1 MKTMKIIIIIMKI
14 MRSMRILSDNVMK
27 KIQFLL
33 YGLVMLLVSFSC
45 THKEQSSD
53 IAPTENP
60 IAEEEVRCTNFFGI
74 PLLGKDVA
82 SIVKMMEENVDVFSL
97 DGSLDEEQDYCKVLF
112 CGVPCGMNIQW
123 KEKDGMAYIY
133 SLNFMT
139 SQKSKE
145 AIAALAKGI
154 SSYYGEY
161 HQDEQDKIDDY
172 FRWEEVLLRPVH
184 SDEGGMTVIF
194 Y

>member
-1 MKTMKIIIIIMKI
+1 MKIIIIIMKI

-27 KIQFLL
+27 KIHFLL
-33 YGLVMLLVSFSC
+33 YALVMLLVSFSC

-53 IAPTENP
+53 LAPTENSM
-60 IAEEEVRCTNFFGI
+60 AEEEVRCTNFFGI
-74 PLLGKDVA
+74 PLQGKDVA

-97 DGSLDEEQDYCKVLF
+97 DGNLDEERGYCKVLF

-123 KEKDGMAYIY
+123 KEKDGMVYVF

-145 AIAALAKGI
+145 AIAALANGL
-154 SSYYGEY
+154 SSYYGECY
-161 HQDEQDKIDDY
+161 QDEQDKIDDY
-172 FRWEEVLLRPVH
+172 YRWEEVLLRPVH

>member
-1 MKTMKIIIIIMKI
+1 MIMKTTMLIMPRMIAKWLNKIYALV
-14 MRSMRILSDNVMK
+14 ILV
-27 KIQFLL
+27 
-33 YGLVMLLVSFSC
+33 VSFSC
-45 THKEQSSD
+45 VHKDPSSD
-53 IAPTENP
+53 LAATENP
-60 IAEEEVRCTNFFGI
+60 IAEENVRCTNFFGI

-82 SIVKMMEENVDVFSL
+82 SIVKMMEEKVDVFSL
-97 DGSLDEEQDYCKVLF
+97 DGNLDEEPDYCKVLF

-123 KEKDGMAYIY
+123 KEKDGMVYIY
-133 SLNFMT
+133 SLNIMT

-154 SSYYGEY
+154 SSYYGEC

-172 FRWEEVLLRPVH
+172 YRWEEVLLRPVH
-184 SDEGGMTVIF
+184 SEEGGMAVIF

>member
-1 MKTMKIIIIIMKI
+1 MKIIIAITRIMTI
-14 MRSMRILSDNVMK
+14 SSDNVLK
-27 KIQFLL
+27 KIHFLL
-33 YGLVMLLVSFSC
+33 YALVMLVVSFSC
-45 THKEQSSD
+45 THKELSHGLV
-53 IAPTENP
+53 PTENP

-74 PLLGKDVA
+74 PLQGKDVA
-82 SIVKMMEENVDVFSL
+82 SIVKMMEEKVDVFSL
-97 DGSLDEEQDYCKVLF
+97 DGNLDEERGYCKVLF

-123 KEKDGMAYIY
+123 KEKDGMVYVY

-145 AIAALAKGI
+145 AVAALAKGL
-154 SSYYGEY
+154 SSYYGEC
-161 HQDEQDKIDDY
+161 HQDEQDEIDDY

-184 SDEGGMTVIF
+184 SEEGGMAVIF

>member
-1 MKTMKIIIIIMKI
+1 
-14 MRSMRILSDNVMK
+14 
-27 KIQFLL
+27 
-33 YGLVMLLVSFSC
+33 
-45 THKEQSSD
+45 
-53 IAPTENP
+53 
-60 IAEEEVRCTNFFGI
+60 
-74 PLLGKDVA
+74 
-82 SIVKMMEENVDVFSL
+82 MMEEKVDVFSL
-97 DGSLDEEQDYCKVLF
+97 DGSFNEEQNYCKVLF

-123 KEKDGMAYIY
+123 KEKDGMVYIY
-133 SLNFMT
+133 SLNIMT

-154 SSYYGEY
+154 SSYYGEC

-172 FRWEEVLLRPVH
+172 YRWEEVLLRPVH

>member
-1 MKTMKIIIIIMKI
+1 M
-14 MRSMRILSDNVMK
+14 
-27 KIQFLL
+27 
-33 YGLVMLLVSFSC
+33 SFSC
-45 THKEQSSD
+45 IHKEQSSEL
-53 IAPTENP
+53 TEAESP
-60 IAEEEVRCTNFFGI
+60 IVEKEVQVTNFFGI

-82 SIVKMMEENVDVFSL
+82 SIVKMMEEKVDVFSL
-97 DGSLDEEQDYCKVLF
+97 DGNLDEERDYCKVLF

-123 KEKDGMAYIY
+123 KEKDGMVYIY
-133 SLNFMT
+133 SLNIMT

-154 SSYYGEY
+154 SSYYGEC
-161 HQDEQDKIDDY
+161 HQDEQDEMDDY

-184 SDEGGMTVIF
+184 SEEGGMAVIF

>member
-1 MKTMKIIIIIMKI
+1 MKIIIIIMKI

-27 KIQFLL
+27 KIHFLL
-33 YGLVMLLVSFSC
+33 YALVMLLVSFSC

-53 IAPTENP
+53 LAPTENSM
-60 IAEEEVRCTNFFGI
+60 AEEEVRCTNFFGI
-74 PLLGKDVA
+74 PLQGKDVA
-82 SIVKMMEENVDVFSL
+82 SIVKMMEEKVDVFSL
-97 DGSLDEEQDYCKVLF
+97 DGNLDEERGYCKVLF

-123 KEKDGMAYIY
+123 KEKDGMVYVF

-145 AIAALAKGI
+145 AIAALANGL
-154 SSYYGEY
+154 SSYYGECY
-161 HQDEQDKIDDY
+161 QDEQDKIDDY
-172 FRWEEVLLRPVH
+172 YRWEEVLLRPVH

>member
-1 MKTMKIIIIIMKI
+1 MKRLLFVLYTLI
-14 MRSMRILSDNVMK
+14 ILS
-27 KIQFLL
+27 
-33 YGLVMLLVSFSC
+33 VSFSC
-45 THKEQSSD
+45 IHKEQSSEL
-53 IAPTENP
+53 TEAESP
-60 IAEEEVRCTNFFGI
+60 IVEKEVQVTNFFGI

-82 SIVKMMEENVDVFSL
+82 SIVKMMEEKVDVFSL
-97 DGSLDEEQDYCKVLF
+97 DGNLDEERDYCKVLF

-123 KEKDGMAYIY
+123 KEKDGMVYIY
-133 SLNFMT
+133 SLNIMT

-154 SSYYGEY
+154 SSYYGEC
-161 HQDEQDKIDDY
+161 HQDEQDEMDDY

-184 SDEGGMTVIF
+184 SEEGGMAVIF

>member
-1 MKTMKIIIIIMKI
+1 MKIMKIIIAITRIMTI
-14 MRSMRILSDNVMK
+14 SSDNVLK
-27 KIQFLL
+27 KIHFLL
-33 YGLVMLLVSFSC
+33 YALVMLVVSFSC
-45 THKEQSSD
+45 THKELSHGLV
-53 IAPTENP
+53 PTENSM
-60 IAEEEVRCTNFFGI
+60 AEEEVRCTNFFGI
-74 PLLGKDVA
+74 PLHGKDVA
-82 SIVKMMEENVDVFSL
+82 SIVKLMVEKVVVFSL
-97 DGSLDEEQDYCKVLF
+97 DGTLDEERGYCKVLF

-123 KEKDGMAYIY
+123 KEKDGMVYVF
-133 SLNFMT
+133 SLDFMT

-161 HQDEQDKIDDY
+161 HQDEQDRIDDY
-172 FRWEEVLLRPVH
+172 YRWEDVLLRPVH

>member
-1 MKTMKIIIIIMKI
+1 MKIIIIIMKI
-14 MRSMRILSDNVMK
+14 MRSMRILSDNVLK

-33 YGLVMLLVSFSC
+33 YALVMLLVSFSC

-60 IAEEEVRCTNFFGI
+60 MAEEEVRCTNFFGI
-74 PLLGKDVA
+74 PLHGKDVA
-82 SIVKMMEENVDVFSL
+82 SIVKMMEEKVDVFSL
-97 DGSLDEEQDYCKVLF
+97 DGNLDEERGYCKVLF

-123 KEKDGMAYIY
+123 KEKDGMVYVF
-133 SLNFMT
+133 SLDFMT

-161 HQDEQDKIDDY
+161 HQDEQDRIDDY
-172 FRWEEVLLRPVH
+172 YRWEDVLLRPVH

>member
-1 MKTMKIIIIIMKI
+1 MKIIIIIMKI
-14 MRSMRILSDNVMK
+14 MRIMTILSDNVLK

-33 YGLVMLLVSFSC
+33 YAWVMLLVSFSC
-45 THKEQSSD
+45 THKEQSFD
-53 IAPTENP
+53 MAPTENP
-60 IAEEEVRCTNFFGI
+60 IAEEDVRCAYFFGI
-74 PLLGKDVA
+74 PLHGKDVA

-97 DGSLDEEQDYCKVLF
+97 DGNLDEERGYCKVLF

-123 KEKDGMAYIY
+123 KEKDGMVYIY
-133 SLNFMT
+133 SLNIMT

-161 HQDEQDKIDDY
+161 HQDEQDRIDDY
-172 FRWEEVLLRPVH
+172 YRWEDVLLRPVH

>member
-1 MKTMKIIIIIMKI
+1 MKIIIIIMKI
-14 MRSMRILSDNVMK
+14 MRSMRILSDNVLK

-33 YGLVMLLVSFSC
+33 YALVMLVVSFSC

-53 IAPTENP
+53 LAPTENSM
-60 IAEEEVRCTNFFGI
+60 AEEEVRCTNFFGI
-74 PLLGKDVA
+74 PLQGKDVA

-97 DGSLDEEQDYCKVLF
+97 DGNLDEERGYCKVLF

-123 KEKDGMAYIY
+123 KEKDGMVYVF

-145 AIAALAKGI
+145 AIAALANGL
-154 SSYYGEY
+154 SSYYGECY
-161 HQDEQDKIDDY
+161 QDEQDKIDDY
-172 FRWEEVLLRPVH
+172 YRWEEVLLRPVH

>member
-1 MKTMKIIIIIMKI
+1 MKIMKI
-14 MRSMRILSDNVMK
+14 MRILSDNVLK

-33 YGLVMLLVSFSC
+33 YALVMLLVSFSC

-60 IAEEEVRCTNFFGI
+60 IAEEDVRCAYFFGI
-74 PLLGKDVA
+74 PLHGKDVA
-82 SIVKMMEENVDVFSL
+82 SIVKMMEEKVDVFSL
-97 DGSLDEEQDYCKVLF
+97 DGNLDEERGYCKVLF

-123 KEKDGMAYIY
+123 EEKDGMVYVF
-133 SLNFMT
+133 SLDFMT

-145 AIAALAKGI
+145 AVAALAKGI
-154 SSYYGEY
+154 SSYYDEY
-161 HQDEQDKIDDY
+161 HQDEQDRIDDY
-172 FRWEEVLLRPVH
+172 YRWEEVLLRPVH
-184 SDEGGMTVIF
+184 SEEGGMAVIF

>member
-1 MKTMKIIIIIMKI
+1 MKIIIIIMKI

-33 YGLVMLLVSFSC
+33 YALVMLVVSFSC
-45 THKEQSSD
+45 THKEQSFD
-53 IAPTENP
+53 MAPTENP
-60 IAEEEVRCTNFFGI
+60 IAEEDMRCTNFFGI
-74 PLLGKDVA
+74 PLQGKDVA
-82 SIVKMMEENVDVFSL
+82 SIVKMMEERVDVFSL
-97 DGSLDEEQDYCKVLF
+97 DGNLDEERGYCKVLF

-123 KEKDGMAYIY
+123 KEKDGMVYVF
-133 SLNFMT
+133 SLDFMT

-154 SSYYGEY
+154 SSYYDEY
-161 HQDEQDKIDDY
+161 HQDEQDRIDDY
-172 FRWEEVLLRPVH
+172 YRWEEVLLRPVH
-184 SDEGGMTVIF
+184 SEEGGMAVIF

>member
-1 MKTMKIIIIIMKI
+1 MKIMKIIIAITRIMTI
-14 MRSMRILSDNVMK
+14 SSDNVLK
-27 KIQFLL
+27 KIHFLL
-33 YGLVMLLVSFSC
+33 YALVMLVVSFSC
-45 THKEQSSD
+45 THKELSHGLV
-53 IAPTENP
+53 PTENSM
-60 IAEEEVRCTNFFGI
+60 AEEEVRCTNFFGI

-82 SIVKMMEENVDVFSL
+82 SIVKMMEEKVDVFSL
-97 DGSLDEEQDYCKVLF
+97 DGNLDEERGYCKVLF

-123 KEKDGMAYIY
+123 KEKDGMVYIY
-133 SLNFMT
+133 SLNIMT

-161 HQDEQDKIDDY
+161 HQDEQDRIDDY
-172 FRWEEVLLRPVH
+172 YRWEEVLLRPVH

>member
-1 MKTMKIIIIIMKI
+1 MKIIIIIMKI
-14 MRSMRILSDNVMK
+14 MRIMTILSDNVLK

-33 YGLVMLLVSFSC
+33 YALVMLLVSFSC

-60 IAEEEVRCTNFFGI
+60 IAEEDVRCAYFFGI
-74 PLLGKDVA
+74 PLHGKDVA
-82 SIVKMMEENVDVFSL
+82 SIVKMMEEKVDVFSL
-97 DGSLDEEQDYCKVLF
+97 DGNLDEERGYCKVLF

-123 KEKDGMAYIY
+123 EEKDGMVYVF
-133 SLNFMT
+133 SLDFMT

-145 AIAALAKGI
+145 AVAALAKGI
-154 SSYYGEY
+154 SSYYDEY
-161 HQDEQDKIDDY
+161 HQDEQDRIDDY
-172 FRWEEVLLRPVH
+172 YRWEEVLLRPVH
-184 SDEGGMTVIF
+184 SDEGGMAVIF

>member
-1 MKTMKIIIIIMKI
+1 MKIIIAITRIMTI
-14 MRSMRILSDNVMK
+14 SSDNVLK
-27 KIQFLL
+27 KIQFVL
-33 YGLVMLLVSFSC
+33 YALVMLVVSFSC
-45 THKEQSSD
+45 THKELSHGLV
-53 IAPTENP
+53 PTENSM
-60 IAEEEVRCTNFFGI
+60 AEEEVRCTNFFGI
-74 PLLGKDVA
+74 SLQGKDVA
-82 SIVKMMEENVDVFSL
+82 SIVKMMEEKVDVFSL
-97 DGSLDEEQDYCKVLF
+97 DGDLDEEQNYCKVLF

-123 KEKDGMAYIY
+123 KEKDGMVYIY
-133 SLNFMT
+133 SLNIMT

-161 HQDEQDKIDDY
+161 HQDEQDRIDDY
-172 FRWEEVLLRPVH
+172 YRWEEVLLRPVH

>member
-1 MKTMKIIIIIMKI
+1 MKTMKIMKIIIAITRIMTI
-14 MRSMRILSDNVMK
+14 SSDNVLK
-27 KIQFLL
+27 KIHFLL
-33 YGLVMLLVSFSC
+33 YALVMLVVSFSC
-45 THKEQSSD
+45 THKELSHGLV
-53 IAPTENP
+53 PTENSM
-60 IAEEEVRCTNFFGI
+60 AEEEVRCTNFFGI

-82 SIVKMMEENVDVFSL
+82 SIVKMMEEKVDVFSL
-97 DGSLDEEQDYCKVLF
+97 DGNLDEERGYCKVLF

-123 KEKDGMAYIY
+123 KEKDGMVYIY
-133 SLNFMT
+133 SLNIMT

-161 HQDEQDKIDDY
+161 HQDEQDRIDDY
-172 FRWEEVLLRPVH
+172 YRWEEVLLRPVH

>member
-1 MKTMKIIIIIMKI
+1 MKIIIIIMKI
-14 MRSMRILSDNVMK
+14 MRSMTILSDNVLK

-33 YGLVMLLVSFSC
+33 YALVMLVVSFSC

-74 PLLGKDVA
+74 PLQGKDVA

-97 DGSLDEEQDYCKVLF
+97 DGNLDEERGYCKVLF

-123 KEKDGMAYIY
+123 KEKDGMVYVF

-145 AIAALAKGI
+145 AIAALANGL
-154 SSYYGEY
+154 SSYYGECY
-161 HQDEQDKIDDY
+161 QDEQDKIDDY
-172 FRWEEVLLRPVH
+172 YRWEEVLLRPVH

>member
-1 MKTMKIIIIIMKI
+1 
-14 MRSMRILSDNVMK
+14 MK
-27 KIQFLL
+27 KIMIVFYALMI
-33 YGLVMLLVSFSC
+33 LVVSFSC
-45 THKEQSSD
+45 VHKDPSSD
-53 IAPTENP
+53 LTATENP
-60 IAEEEVRCTNFFGI
+60 IAEEEVQCASFFGI
-74 PLLGKDVA
+74 FLQDEDVA

-161 HQDEQDKIDDY
+161 HQDEQDEMDDY

>member
-1 MKTMKIIIIIMKI
+1 MKRLLFVLYTLI
-14 MRSMRILSDNVMK
+14 ILS
-27 KIQFLL
+27 
-33 YGLVMLLVSFSC
+33 VSFSC
-45 THKEQSSD
+45 THKEQSSEL
-53 IAPTENP
+53 TEAESP
-60 IAEEEVRCTNFFGI
+60 IVEKEVQVTNFFGI

-82 SIVKMMEENVDVFSL
+82 SIVKMMEEKVDVFSL
-97 DGSLDEEQDYCKVLF
+97 DGNLDEERGYCKVLF

-123 KEKDGMAYIY
+123 KEKDGMVYVY

-145 AIAALAKGI
+145 AVAALAKGL
-154 SSYYGEY
+154 SSYYGEC

-172 FRWEEVLLRPVH
+172 YRWEEVLLRPVH

>member
-1 MKTMKIIIIIMKI
+1 MKIIIIIMKI

-33 YGLVMLLVSFSC
+33 YALVMLLVSFSC

-60 IAEEEVRCTNFFGI
+60 MAEEEVRCTNFFGI
-74 PLLGKDVA
+74 PLQGKDVA

-97 DGSLDEEQDYCKVLF
+97 DGNLDEERGYCKVLF

-123 KEKDGMAYIY
+123 EEKDGMVYVF
-133 SLNFMT
+133 SLDFMT

-145 AIAALAKGI
+145 AIAALANGL
-154 SSYYGEY
+154 SSYYGECY
-161 HQDEQDKIDDY
+161 QDEQDEMDDY
-172 FRWEEVLLRPVH
+172 YRWEEVLLRPVH

>member
-27 KIQFLL
+27 KIHFLL
-33 YGLVMLLVSFSC
+33 YALVMLLVSFSC

-53 IAPTENP
+53 LAPTENSM
-60 IAEEEVRCTNFFGI
+60 AEEEVRCTNFFGI
-74 PLLGKDVA
+74 PLQGKDVA

-97 DGSLDEEQDYCKVLF
+97 DGNLDEERGYCKVLF

-123 KEKDGMAYIY
+123 KEKDGMVYVF

-145 AIAALAKGI
+145 AIAALANGL
-154 SSYYGEY
+154 SSYYGECY
-161 HQDEQDKIDDY
+161 QDEQDKIDDY
-172 FRWEEVLLRPVH
+172 YRWEEVLLRPVH

>member
-1 MKTMKIIIIIMKI
+1 MKIIIIIMKI
-14 MRSMRILSDNVMK
+14 MRIMTILSDNVLK

-33 YGLVMLLVSFSC
+33 YAWVMLLVSFSC

-60 IAEEEVRCTNFFGI
+60 IAEEDVRCAYFFGI
-74 PLLGKDVA
+74 PLHGKDVA
-82 SIVKMMEENVDVFSL
+82 SIVKMMEEKVDVFSL
-97 DGSLDEEQDYCKVLF
+97 DGNLDEERGYCKVLF

-123 KEKDGMAYIY
+123 EEKDGMVYVF
-133 SLNFMT
+133 SLDFMT

-145 AIAALAKGI
+145 AVAALAKGI
-154 SSYYGEY
+154 SSYYDEY
-161 HQDEQDKIDDY
+161 HQDEQDRIDDY
-172 FRWEEVLLRPVH
+172 YRWEEVLLRPVH
-184 SDEGGMTVIF
+184 SDEGGMAVIF